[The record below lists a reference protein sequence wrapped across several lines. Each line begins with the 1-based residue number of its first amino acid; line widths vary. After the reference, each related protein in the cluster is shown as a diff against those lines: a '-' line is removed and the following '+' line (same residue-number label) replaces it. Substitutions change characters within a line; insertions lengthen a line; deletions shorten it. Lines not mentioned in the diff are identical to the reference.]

1 VLGVARLLGIIARAW
16 VAADTAAI
24 GVGIVVTLGVVGIL
38 ELGVAVEV
46 ASAGYKAV
54 AIVVARCCTFD
65 GRGRSSWEGT
75 VAAVAEGAV
84 VEEAASIAEGAID
97 TAIVGVA
104 GTATEGVVRIVIA
117 A

>member
-1 VLGVARLLGIIARAW
+1 MFNEKSGDSVTRFVRDALAVDGI
-16 VAADTAAI
+16 T
-24 GVGIVVTLGVVGIL
+24 
-38 ELGVAVEV
+38 AVEV

-84 VEEAASIAEGAID
+84 VEEAASIAEGVID

>member
-1 VLGVARLLGIIARAW
+1 MLGVARLLGIIARAW

-24 GVGIVVTLGVVGIL
+24 GVGIVVTFGVVGIL

-75 VAAVAEGAV
+75 VAEGAV
-84 VEEAASIAEGAID
+84 VEEAASIAEGVID